1 MRLLSCKACVM
12 YARKLIVRAENSS
25 SMGKSI
31 AVSAETSRWRS
42 ILQSEATVNFK
53 ISEDE
58 EIKIPKSKKVANSS
72 TNKQD
77 I

>member
-1 MRLLSCKACVM
+1 
-12 YARKLIVRAENSS
+12 
-25 SMGKSI
+25 MGKSA

-42 ILQSEATVNFK
+42 ILQSEATVNVN

-58 EIKIPKSKKVANSS
+58 EVKIPRSKQVANSS
-72 TNKQD
+72 TNKQG